1 MRRRPVVAPTR
12 KKMTARNERP
22 RKTTRKKRRQRKRK
36 VALRRTMRV
45 RM

>member
-1 MRRRPVVAPTR
+1 MAAPIR

-22 RKTTRKKRRQRKRK
+22 RKKTRKKRRQRKRK

-45 RM
+45 RT

>member
-1 MRRRPVVAPTR
+1 MRRRPVVAPIR

-22 RKTTRKKRRQRKRK
+22 RKKTRRKRRQTKKK